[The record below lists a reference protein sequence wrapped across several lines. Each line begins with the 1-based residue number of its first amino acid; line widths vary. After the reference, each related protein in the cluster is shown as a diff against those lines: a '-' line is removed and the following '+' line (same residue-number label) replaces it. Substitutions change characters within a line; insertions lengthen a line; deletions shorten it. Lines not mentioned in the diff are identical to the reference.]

1 MNAEDT
7 KLVVETLA
15 TVSRG
20 LVGHHEEVTAAAR
33 DRYGAEAVERHGVRV
48 IVIAFTDT
56 PIGRVHSMS
65 SDCHDLEALLRVLL
79 VSRAEL
85 IREGVPS

>member
-7 KLVVETLA
+7 KLVIETVT

-20 LVGHHEEVTAAAR
+20 LVGHHEEITAACT
-33 DRYGAEAVERHGVRV
+33 DRFGPEADKHGVRV

-56 PIGRVHSMS
+56 PAGRMHSMS

-79 VSRAEL
+79 VSRTVL
-85 IREGVPS
+85 LREGVPS